1 MHSWFVFTYIHT
13 TKINLY
19 ICLYIH
25 IHLHI
30 HFSLLETWNLWGIHP
45 GSQNTTSKKLPRNFQ
60 VYFAVEME
68 DSNSS
73 DSAPGFFQEIIPNES
88 GFGFH
93 EPPKP
98 WRIKVLAHLKTR
110 LFAIQTS
117 KPVGLGGPWFMWMNI
132 HRKTWPFF
140 GRWTYTW

>member
-13 TKINLY
+13 RKINLY
-19 ICLYIH
+19 IYLYTH
-25 IHLHI
+25 TFTYTL
-30 HFSLLETWNLWGIHP
+30 SLLETWNLWDIHP
-45 GSQNTTSKKLPRNFQ
+45 GRQETTSKTPRNFQ

-73 DSAPGFFQEIIPNES
+73 DSAPGFFQEITPNES

-110 LFAIQTS
+110 LFAIPTS
-117 KPVGLGGPWFMWMNI
+117 KHLGFRGPWFIWMNI
-132 HRKTWPFF
+132 HRKKQDLFL
-140 GRWTYTW
+140 GRWRYTQ